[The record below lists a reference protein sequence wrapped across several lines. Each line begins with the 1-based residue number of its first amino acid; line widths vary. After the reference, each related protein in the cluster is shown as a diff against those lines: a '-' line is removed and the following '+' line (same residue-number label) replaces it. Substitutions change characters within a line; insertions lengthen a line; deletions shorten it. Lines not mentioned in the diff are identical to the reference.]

1 MSTRKSSQY
10 PQESDSPLRR
20 LREQANLTQE
30 QLSVRLGVS
39 TSTLRR
45 WENGDV
51 EPAMTREQWTV
62 FCELLGVPF
71 EQLPQK
77 LNLRSQ

>member
-1 MSTRKSSQY
+1 MSAKRASQQ
-10 PQESDSPLRR
+10 PQDNESPLRE
-20 LREQANLTQE
+20 LREAANLTQE
-30 QLSVRLGVS
+30 QLSVQLKVS

-62 FCELLGVPF
+62 FCEAVGVPF
-71 EQLPQK
+71 EKLPKK
-77 LNLRSQ
+77 LNVRSA

>member
-1 MSTRKSSQY
+1 MSNRRSSQQ
-10 PQESDSPLRR
+10 PQESDSPLRT
-20 LREQANLTQE
+20 LREQASLTQE

-51 EPAMTREQWTV
+51 EPAMTREQWEV
-62 FCELLGVPF
+62 FCNLVGIPFDELP
-71 EQLPQK
+71 K
-77 LNLRSQ
+77 RLNLRSQ

>member
-1 MSTRKSSQY
+1 MSNRRSSQQ
-10 PQESDSPLRR
+10 PQESDSPLRT
-20 LREQANLTQE
+20 LREQASLTQE

-51 EPAMTREQWTV
+51 EPAMTRQQWEV
-62 FCELLGVPF
+62 FCNLVGIPFDELP
-71 EQLPQK
+71 K
-77 LNLRSQ
+77 RLNLRSQ